1 MNNIYDT
8 ANKLAKE
15 IKESTEYKKYKEARE
30 RVMAN
35 SELRDKINNFEKLRY
50 DMQVIAVEK
59 GEESPEKTEKLKQMY
74 SILVENKDIKDYFDV
89 EVQFNVMIADINK
102 IIAESMEDIFNIK

>member
-1 MNNIYDT
+1 MNNLYDT

-15 IKESTEYKKYKEARE
+15 IKESTEYNNYKKARE
-30 RVMAN
+30 QVMAN
-35 SELRDKINNFEKLRY
+35 SDLREKINSFEKLRY
-50 DMQVIAVEK
+50 DMQVLAVEK
-59 GEESPEKTEKLKQMY
+59 GEESPEKKEMLQKMY
-74 SILVENKDIKDYFDV
+74 TILIENKDIKDYFDL